1 VKRIFLLLLTLITLA
16 SCSNKLPDLST
27 IEQQFNTGFEQTP
40 ISLTSYGKQ
49 LGGQLYSPRY
59 DDSSVESTF
68 TVDGFVKQ
76 YHKLTQKHMWIQVT
90 FQGEPKNSLPKRFEY
105 YTAIKEG
112 KFSESIKLFAG
123 IGDYQVKIYVPG
135 TQKNRSYYLFSQFTV
150 INQSPDI
157 QADVTYSLL
166 AEQQKMQL
174 TSPIEGYVTG
184 KGTIAIEGSLSKE
197 FVKKKILIQVQK
209 GNKKWQRIITTTN
222 KATFHETIPLLYGE
236 GVHQLEILLP
246 DDTRTNYF
254 RNGAKFYVENKTK
267 DNRSPVQYSV
277 IYEQRGIHLTAPIAG
292 GGQGEYSYRVK
303 GYLDS
308 TAEQAKETTH
318 LIVQTKK
325 DGLLATYFVPIK
337 KFAFNSFIPLRFGPG
352 NYDVIVYVPEITR
365 HQRDYFRFFMVA
377 KFQVS
382 SYADEDKR
390 DLLPSRGIEPDH
402 PKIIKLAKKITKN
415 ANTNYERTKLIYR
428 YVAKNMNYDMQ
439 KFEQNSFKWND
450 SAIKSL
456 QLKKGVC
463 QDYVFLTLSLL
474 RSLEIPSRFVEG
486 VANGQNH
493 AWVEAK
499 VNGEWLIMDPTWGS
513 GYIDPNR
520 GFVKHYDGRFF
531 DISSK
536 RLEKTHKRTG
546 IVY

>member
-1 VKRIFLLLLTLITLA
+1 
-16 SCSNKLPDLST
+16 
-27 IEQQFNTGFEQTP
+27 
-40 ISLTSYGKQ
+40 
-49 LGGQLYSPRY
+49 
-59 DDSSVESTF
+59 
-68 TVDGFVKQ
+68 
-76 YHKLTQKHMWIQVT
+76 
-90 FQGEPKNSLPKRFEY
+90 
-105 YTAIKEG
+105 
-112 KFSESIKLFAG
+112 
-123 IGDYQVKIYVPG
+123 
-135 TQKNRSYYLFSQFTV
+135 
-150 INQSPDI
+150 
-157 QADVTYSLL
+157 
-166 AEQQKMQL
+166 
-174 TSPIEGYVTG
+174 
-184 KGTIAIEGSLSKE
+184 
-197 FVKKKILIQVQK
+197 
-209 GNKKWQRIITTTN
+209 
-222 KATFHETIPLLYGE
+222 
-236 GVHQLEILLP
+236 
-246 DDTRTNYF
+246 
-254 RNGAKFYVENKTK
+254 
-267 DNRSPVQYSV
+267 
-277 IYEQRGIHLTAPIAG
+277 
-292 GGQGEYSYRVK
+292 
-303 GYLDS
+303 
-308 TAEQAKETTH
+308 
-318 LIVQTKK
+318 
-325 DGLLATYFVPIK
+325 
-337 KFAFNSFIPLRFGPG
+337 
-352 NYDVIVYVPEITR
+352 
-365 HQRDYFRFFMVA
+365 MVA

-402 PKIIKLAKKITKN
+402 PKINQLAKKITKN

-520 GFVKHYDGRFF
+520 GFVKQYDGRFF

-536 RLEKTHKRTG
+536 RLERTHKRTG